1 VTNAFRDEMAAGYG
15 FDEPSLV
22 LGSPLHDDAVLDDV
36 RVQLPLSRVNRHG
49 LIAGATGTGKTKTL
63 QILAGELSKVGV
75 PVFAVDVK
83 GDLSGVG
90 AVGDPADPKVADRAK
105 DLGWTVEPT
114 AHPIEVLS
122 LSGNSGAQVRAS
134 VSSFGPLL
142 LGKILDLN
150 DTQTSIL
157 SLVFRYCDDQH
168 LPLLDLADLRTT
180 LKFLGSD
187 DGKAVLED
195 LGGISPASLGVI
207 LRSIV
212 TLEQEG
218 AGSFF
223 GEPEF
228 DVLELIRTSTD
239 GKGIISL
246 LEVADV
252 MDRPRLYSTFVLWM
266 LAELYQALPEVGDL
280 PTPKLAF
287 FFDEAHLL
295 FKDASEALMEQIER
309 TARLI
314 RSKGVGVYFVTQ
326 APTDVPASV
335 LSQLGN
341 RVQHALRAF
350 TPDDAENLRKTA
362 RTFPMTD
369 SYDVERDITR
379 LGIGEAFVTV
389 LSPKGVPTPL
399 AWTRL
404 IPPDSRMAP
413 LTAQELQAAVASS
426 PLASRYNTPVDR
438 ESAHELISARIA
450 NAKAAAAQATGTVIP
465 GAATPGSPS
474 GNPAGMT
481 PAEYEREIKRRAKE
495 LETQRRAEERARQA
509 EERARRAD
517 ERQRQ
522 KTIETGIR
530 TAGRVVTSR
539 AGQSIIR
546 GIFDTIFGK
555 RR

>member
-1 VTNAFRDEMAAGYG
+1 MTNAFRDEMAAGYG

-22 LGSPLHDDAVLDDV
+22 LGSPVRDDAVLDDV

-105 DLGWTVEPT
+105 DLAWTVEPT

-122 LSGNSGAQVRAS
+122 LSGKSGAQVRAS

-142 LGKILDLN
+142 LGKVLDLN

-228 DVLELIRTSTD
+228 DVLELIRTSAD

-266 LAELYQALPEVGDL
+266 LAELYEALPEVGDL
-280 PTPKLAF
+280 PKPKLAF

-295 FKDASEALMEQIER
+295 FKDASEALMDQIER

-389 LSPKGVPTPL
+389 LGPKGVPTPL

-413 LTAQELQAAVASS
+413 LSPQELQAAVAAS

-450 NAKAAAAQATGTVIP
+450 NAKAAAAQATGMAIP
-465 GAATPGSPS
+465 GAADPASPS
-474 GNPAGMT
+474 TNPSGMT
-481 PAEYEREIKRRAKE
+481 QAEMDREIKRRAKE
-495 LETQRRAEERARQA
+495 LEAQRKAEERERKA

-522 KTIETGIR
+522 RTIETGIR

-539 AGQSIIR
+539 TGQSIIR
-546 GIFDTIFGK
+546 GVFDTIFGK